1 MSKKILAIL
10 ILATAS
16 FFVACNQEEKVTPEV
31 IQAKVAAEKSAP
43 IVKVDEFQS
52 PSSPVIDSTKAKQY
66 VKASAALVELGVTW
80 SEKIDKAEDSEKV
93 QILNA
98 YNVARDQLCARVGL
112 AGIAEYNWITT
123 VAVPDPKNKA
133 TFEAAGMRTAN

>member
-10 ILATAS
+10 VLATAS

-43 IVKVDEFQS
+43 IVKVEQFQS
-52 PSSPVIDSTKAKQY
+52 PSSPIIDSTKARQY

-112 AGIAEYNWITT
+112 AGIAEFNWITN
-123 VAVPDPKNKA
+123 VALPNPQNAAV
-133 TFEAAGMRTAN
+133 FEAAGLRK

>member
-10 ILATAS
+10 VLATAS

-43 IVKVDEFQS
+43 IVKVEQFQAPES
-52 PSSPVIDSTKAKQY
+52 TVITVEKAKQY

-80 SEKIDKAEDSEKV
+80 SEKIDKADDSEKV

-112 AGIAEYNWITT
+112 AGIAEFNWITA
-123 VAVPDPKNKA
+123 VALPNPQNIP
-133 TFEAAGMRTAN
+133 TFEAAGLKK

>member
-10 ILATAS
+10 VLATAS

-43 IVKVDEFQS
+43 IVKVEQFQS
-52 PSSPVIDSTKAKQY
+52 PSSPIIDSTKAKQY

-112 AGIAEYNWITT
+112 AGIAEFNWITNIALPNPQNA
-123 VAVPDPKNKA
+123 AV
-133 TFEAAGMRTAN
+133 FEAAGLKK

>member
-112 AGIAEYNWITT
+112 AGIAEYNWITK
-123 VAVPDPKNKA
+123 VALPDPKNKVI
-133 TFEAAGMRTAN
+133 FENAGLKTAN

>member
-10 ILATAS
+10 ILATVS

-112 AGIAEYNWITT
+112 AGIAEFNWITK
-123 VAVPDPKNKA
+123 VALPNPQNEAVFK
-133 TFEAAGMRTAN
+133 AAGLRQ

>member
-10 ILATAS
+10 VLATAS

-43 IVKVDEFQS
+43 IVKVEQFQS
-52 PSSPVIDSTKAKQY
+52 PSSPIIDSTKARQY

-112 AGIAEYNWITT
+112 AGIAEFNWITN
-123 VAVPDPKNKA
+123 VALPNPQNTAV
-133 TFEAAGMRTAN
+133 FEAAGLRK

>member
-112 AGIAEYNWITT
+112 AGIAEYNWITA
-123 VAVPDPKNKA
+123 VALPNPQNEAV
-133 TFEAAGMRTAN
+133 FEAAGLRR

>member
-10 ILATAS
+10 VLATAS

-52 PSSPVIDSTKAKQY
+52 PTSPVIDSTKAKQY

-112 AGIAEYNWITT
+112 AGIAEFNWITK
-123 VAVPDPKNKA
+123 VALPNPQNEAVFK
-133 TFEAAGMRTAN
+133 AAGLRQ

>member
-52 PSSPVIDSTKAKQY
+52 PTSPVIDETKAKQY

-112 AGIAEYNWITT
+112 AGIAEYNWITS
-123 VAVPDPKNKA
+123 VALPNPQNEAVFK
-133 TFEAAGMRTAN
+133 AAGLRQ

>member
-80 SEKIDKAEDSEKV
+80 SEKIDKAEDSEKL
-93 QILNA
+93 QILNV

-112 AGIAEYNWITT
+112 AGIAEFNWITK
-123 VAVPDPKNKA
+123 VALPNPQNEAVFK
-133 TFEAAGMRTAN
+133 AAGLRQ

>member
-1 MSKKILAIL
+1 M
-10 ILATAS
+10 
-16 FFVACNQEEKVTPEV
+16 
-31 IQAKVAAEKSAP
+31 AAEKSAP

-112 AGIAEYNWITT
+112 AGIAEFNWITK
-123 VAVPDPKNKA
+123 VALPNPQNEAVFK
-133 TFEAAGMRTAN
+133 AAGLRQ

>member
-10 ILATAS
+10 ILATTS

-112 AGIAEYNWITT
+112 AGIAEFNWITK
-123 VAVPDPKNKA
+123 VALPNPQNEAVFK
-133 TFEAAGMRTAN
+133 AAGLRQ

>member
-10 ILATAS
+10 VLATAS

-43 IVKVDEFQS
+43 IVKVEQFQAPENS
-52 PSSPVIDSTKAKQY
+52 VITVEKAKQY

-80 SEKIDKAEDSEKV
+80 SEKIDKADDSEKV

-112 AGIAEYNWITT
+112 AGIAEFNWITA
-123 VAVPDPKNKA
+123 VALPDPLNRNN
-133 TFEAAGMRTAN
+133 FEAAGLKK

>member
-31 IQAKVAAEKSAP
+31 IQAKVTAEKSAP
-43 IVKVDEFQS
+43 IVKVDEFKS
-52 PSSPVIDSTKAKQY
+52 PSRPAIDETKAKQY

-112 AGIAEYNWITT
+112 AGIAEYNWITA
-123 VAVPDPKNKA
+123 VALPNPQNEAV
-133 TFEAAGMRTAN
+133 FEAAGLRR

>member
-10 ILATAS
+10 VLATAS

-43 IVKVDEFQS
+43 IVKVEQFQS
-52 PSSPVIDSTKAKQY
+52 PSSPIIDSTKARQY

-112 AGIAEYNWITT
+112 AGIAE
-123 VAVPDPKNKA
+123 
-133 TFEAAGMRTAN
+133 

>member
-1 MSKKILAIL
+1 MSKKILEIL
-10 ILATAS
+10 VLATAS

-52 PSSPVIDSTKAKQY
+52 PSSPVIDETKAKQY

-112 AGIAEYNWITT
+112 AGIAEYNWITA
-123 VAVPDPKNKA
+123 VALPNPQNEAV
-133 TFEAAGMRTAN
+133 FEAAGLRR

>member
-10 ILATAS
+10 VLATAS

-112 AGIAEYNWITT
+112 AGIAEFNWITA
-123 VAVPDPKNKA
+123 VALPNPQNEAV
-133 TFEAAGMRTAN
+133 FESAGLRR

>member
-52 PSSPVIDSTKAKQY
+52 PSSPVIDETKAKQY

-112 AGIAEYNWITT
+112 AGIAEYNWITA
-123 VAVPDPKNKA
+123 VALPNPQNEAV
-133 TFEAAGMRTAN
+133 FESAGLRR

>member
-10 ILATAS
+10 VLATAS

-43 IVKVDEFQS
+43 IVKVEQFQA
-52 PSSPVIDSTKAKQY
+52 PENTVITVEKAKQY

-80 SEKIDKAEDSEKV
+80 SEKIDKADDSEKV

-112 AGIAEYNWITT
+112 AGIAEFNWITA
-123 VAVPDPKNKA
+123 VALPNPQNIP
-133 TFEAAGMRTAN
+133 TFEAAGLKK

>member
-52 PSSPVIDSTKAKQY
+52 PTSPVIDETKAKQY

-112 AGIAEYNWITT
+112 AGIAEYNWITS
-123 VAVPDPKNKA
+123 VALPNPQNEAVFK
-133 TFEAAGMRTAN
+133 AAGLRR

>member
-10 ILATAS
+10 ILATVS

-31 IQAKVAAEKSAP
+31 IQAKVVAEKSAP

-112 AGIAEYNWITT
+112 AGIAEFNWITK
-123 VAVPDPKNKA
+123 VALPNPQNEAVFK
-133 TFEAAGMRTAN
+133 AAGLRQ

>member
-10 ILATAS
+10 ILATA
-16 FFVACNQEEKVTPEV
+16 
-31 IQAKVAAEKSAP
+31 SAP

-112 AGIAEYNWITT
+112 AGIAEFNWITK
-123 VAVPDPKNKA
+123 VALPNPQNEAVFK
-133 TFEAAGMRTAN
+133 AAGLRQ

>member
-10 ILATAS
+10 ILATVS

-52 PSSPVIDSTKAKQY
+52 PSSPVIDSTKAKEY

-112 AGIAEYNWITT
+112 AGIAEFNWITK
-123 VAVPDPKNKA
+123 VALPNPQNEAVFK
-133 TFEAAGMRTAN
+133 AAGLRQ

>member
-1 MSKKILAIL
+1 MSKKILGIL
-10 ILATAS
+10 VLATAS

-112 AGIAEYNWITT
+112 AGIAEFNWITK
-123 VAVPDPKNKA
+123 VALPNPQNEAVFK
-133 TFEAAGMRTAN
+133 AAGLRQ

>member
-10 ILATAS
+10 VLATAS

-52 PSSPVIDSTKAKQY
+52 PSSPVIDETKAKQY

-112 AGIAEYNWITT
+112 AGIAEFNWITK
-123 VAVPDPKNKA
+123 VALPNPQNEAVFK
-133 TFEAAGMRTAN
+133 AAGLRR

>member
-93 QILNA
+93 RILNA

-112 AGIAEYNWITT
+112 AGIAEFNWITK
-123 VAVPDPKNKA
+123 VALPNPQNEAVFK
-133 TFEAAGMRTAN
+133 AAGLRQ

>member
-98 YNVARDQLCARVGL
+98 YNVARYQLCARVGL
-112 AGIAEYNWITT
+112 AGIAEFNWITK
-123 VAVPDPKNKA
+123 VALPNPQNEAVFK
-133 TFEAAGMRTAN
+133 AAGLRQ

>member
-10 ILATAS
+10 VLATAS

-43 IVKVDEFQS
+43 IVKVEQFQAPENS
-52 PSSPVIDSTKAKQY
+52 VITVEKAKQY

-80 SEKIDKAEDSEKV
+80 SEKIDKADDSEKV

-112 AGIAEYNWITT
+112 AGIAEFNWITA
-123 VAVPDPKNKA
+123 VALPNPLNGNS
-133 TFEAAGMRTAN
+133 FEAAGLKR

>member
-112 AGIAEYNWITT
+112 AGIAEFNWITK
-123 VAVPDPKNKA
+123 VALPNPQNEAV
-133 TFEAAGMRTAN
+133 FEAAGLRR

>member
-10 ILATAS
+10 VLATAS

-43 IVKVDEFQS
+43 IVKVEQFQAPES
-52 PSSPVIDSTKAKQY
+52 TVITVEKAKQY

-80 SEKIDKAEDSEKV
+80 SEKIDKADDSEKV

-112 AGIAEYNWITT
+112 AGIAEFNWITA
-123 VAVPDPKNKA
+123 VALLFSRHIK
-133 TFEAAGMRTAN
+133 EL

>member
-10 ILATAS
+10 ILAAAS

-112 AGIAEYNWITT
+112 AGIAEFNWITK
-123 VAVPDPKNKA
+123 VALPNPQNEAVFK
-133 TFEAAGMRTAN
+133 AAGLRQ

>member
-52 PSSPVIDSTKAKQY
+52 PSSPIIDSTKAKQY

-112 AGIAEYNWITT
+112 AGIAEFNWITK
-123 VAVPDPKNKA
+123 VALPNPQNEAVFK
-133 TFEAAGMRTAN
+133 AAGLRK